1 MRKYPLVPIAIA
13 MITGIAT
20 AHYATAITSAL
31 WLTAMGIALAATGIA
46 LPFRKR
52 FTSTLLLALLT
63 LASFTLGGLLG
74 RNADPHYSS
83 NHWNTL
89 SANAEHSKSHF
100 IALRLI
106 DSPECHERSW
116 RTKVEIHTLDGQ
128 PCHGETFLYLRKD
141 SLAATLH
148 YGDQLLIHTHID
160 TTRGTI
166 YTTSDHYLVTARDT
180 TSLRARSEN
189 LRMRLL
195 HRMQQGPMDTRYT
208 GIAAA
213 LALGWRGDLDKNI
226 QSQFR
231 DAGIIHLL
239 CVSGLHVGLLAVIV
253 GSLMV
258 WVGKERRGR
267 IIRGSVQIVV
277 IWLFALLSGLA
288 PATVRAALMFSLFVF
303 SRMLGRRTP
312 SFNILAIA
320 AIVML
325 FANPML
331 LFNIGWQLS
340 FSAVAGILLIQP
352 ILANRDSQLVK
363 TADASI
369 AATIA
374 TLPVS
379 LATFHL
385 FMPYFLLANVIIVP
399 LAGLMLALSLLYMAF
414 PLRIISWPTEL
425 FMRCCD
431 WITDGI
437 SRLPHAVV
445 HVPDLSAWT
454 LATLSATIIIIFIT
468 INRVLSRYQ
477 STKQDTPC

>member
-1 MRKYPLVPIAIA
+1 MRKYPLVPVAIA
-13 MITGIAT
+13 MIAGIAT
-20 AHYATAITSAL
+20 AHYAAAITTAF
-31 WLTAMGIALAATGIA
+31 WLTALGIALAATGIA

-63 LASFTLGGLLG
+63 LASFTIGGLLG
-74 RNADPHYSS
+74 RNADPRYRA

-89 SANAEHSKSHF
+89 SANANHTKPHF
-100 IALRLI
+100 IALRLT
-106 DSPECHERSW
+106 DSPECRERSW
-116 RTKVEIHTLDGQ
+116 RTKVEIRSLDGH
-128 PCHGETFLYLRKD
+128 PCHGETSLYLRKD

-160 TTRGTI
+160 TLRRTL
-166 YTTSDHYLVTARDT
+166 YTTSDHYLVTARDS
-180 TSLRARSEN
+180 TSLRARSEA

-195 HRMQQGPMDTRYT
+195 HRMQRGPMEPRYT

-213 LALGWRGDLDKNI
+213 LALGWRGDLDKGI

-231 DAGIIHLL
+231 DTGILHLL

-253 GSLMV
+253 GRLMV

-267 IIRGSVQIVV
+267 IIRGSVQMAA

-288 PATVRAALMFSLFVF
+288 PATVRAALMFSLFVL
-303 SRMLGRRTP
+303 SRMMGRRTP
-312 SFNILAIA
+312 SFNILATA
-320 AIVML
+320 AIAML

-352 ILANRDSQLVK
+352 ILANQDSQLVK
-363 TADASI
+363 TAYASV
-369 AATIA
+369 AATVA
-374 TLPVS
+374 TLPVT

-399 LAGLMLALSLLYMAF
+399 LSGLMLALSLLYMVF
-414 PLRIISWPTEL
+414 PTSIISWPTEL

-431 WITDGI
+431 WLTDGI

-445 HVPDLSAWT
+445 HVPDLPAWA
-454 LATLSATIIIIFIT
+454 LATLSATIIITFIT
-468 INRVLSRYQ
+468 INRVFSRYQ
-477 STKQDTPC
+477 STK